1 MNPNLLAAPQAGV
14 SSAGIS
20 SGSVIIG
27 LLLVAF
33 LAGRWRNIPAETR
46 KTVAIVAIAAIL
58 LGGAGGL
65 VGSIFQGTRQA
76 GDGVGATI
84 TGTTTGR

>member
-1 MNPNLLAAPQAGV
+1 MNINIAAPEAGIN
-14 SSAGIS
+14 SAGIG

-33 LAGRWRNIPAETR
+33 LVGRWKHINSETR
-46 KTVAIVAIAAIL
+46 KAMALVAVAAIL

-65 VGSIFQGTRQA
+65 IGSVMQGTRQA
-76 GDGVGATI
+76 GDGVGQTI